1 MQKYKLI
8 FKDNY
13 GVEHA
18 DCLTDGSILY
28 TTLRG
33 YQFEGSS
40 FNMFEPKISELESF
54 QENFETIGNCI
65 CGVFILF
72 IPLTIEID
80 NTNHIVELKLEF
92 DYREEADIRASL
104 VLQGIHY
111 SSVDSFG
118 WVEDALC
125 HLQTLLHQN
134 AHIHSCLTCA
144 YSHYHPAGSND
155 LGSLLCLKAVKSTA
169 LNKVRDKQSLMDLLD
184 ADENNSLID
193 QVLEIHNCEQFKS
206 PKKTDWLYKN
216 SFL

>member
-1 MQKYKLI
+1 MQKYKLL
-8 FKDNY
+8 FKDKY
-13 GVEHA
+13 GTEQVN
-18 DCLTDGSILY
+18 CLTDGSLLY
-28 TTLRG
+28 TNLRG
-33 YQFEGSS
+33 YQLEGSS
-40 FNMFEPKISELESF
+40 FNMFEPRPSEE
-54 QENFETIGNCI
+54 ENFSYLFETKEGCI
-65 CGVFILF
+65 SGVFTLF
-72 IPLTIEID
+72 IPLTINID
-80 NTNHIVELKLEF
+80 NTSHTVELKLEF
-92 DYREEADIRASL
+92 DYREETNIRASL
-104 VLQGIHY
+104 ILQGIHY

-125 HLQTLLHQN
+125 HLQILLPQN
-134 AHIHSCLTCA
+134 ARIHSCLTCA

-193 QVLEIHNCEQFKS
+193 QVLEIHSCEQFIS